1 MTTSQVLPSRL
12 PESQLLQLA
21 VAGYLARFKGI
32 SRTNAESDLRVGCQN
47 SVTSFDLGVYATG
60 ACRTGGSAN
69 GGVYEFAIDTSPP
82 LRVASASSELAQA
95 V

>member
-1 MTTSQVLPSRL
+1 MTTSHVLPSRL

-47 SVTSFDLGVYATG
+47 SVTLFNLGVYATG
-60 ACRTGGSAN
+60 ACRTR
-69 GGVYEFAIDTSPP
+69 GVGERRGVRTRHRHPAAPP
-82 LRVASASSELAQA
+82 RG
-95 V
+95 